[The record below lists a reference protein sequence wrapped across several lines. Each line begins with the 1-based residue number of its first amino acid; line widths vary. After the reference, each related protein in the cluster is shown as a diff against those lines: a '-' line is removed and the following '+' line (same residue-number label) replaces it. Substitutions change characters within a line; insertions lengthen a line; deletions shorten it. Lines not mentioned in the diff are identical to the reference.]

1 MTATAFPPT
10 RWVLLPPDPERA
22 ASLAQVLNLSLPTA
36 QVLLRRGLGDP
47 AAAERFLRADL
58 ADLSDPATLLDL
70 PRAASRILQA
80 IQRGERIIVYG
91 DYDADGVTATAILV
105 RGLRAL
111 GAVVEFFVP
120 RRQVEGYGLHIDAIA
135 RLSTPGLLVTAD
147 CGITAVE
154 EVAFANTRGLE
165 VIVLD
170 HHEPGE
176 TLPPAYA
183 VVAPKRADQP
193 PVTPYAACGLA
204 YQAVR
209 AVWLQAERTGEP
221 EELLDLVAI
230 GTLADVVPL
239 VDDNRIFARRGVDRL
254 STASALGIAA
264 LLREADIPG
273 KVTPRDVTF
282 GLAPRLNAAGRLGD
296 AKMAVALL
304 LSEDAAEATALA
316 QELDQENRRRQ
327 ELTERVLTEAA
338 ARVEEAGW
346 GGAPAL
352 VVSGEGWHP
361 GVIGIVASHL
371 KERYSRPV
379 VMIAVD
385 DGVGKGSARSIEAL
399 PMVDALAACADLLL
413 RYGGHAMAAGLT
425 IAPEQIEMFRARFLE
440 EAGRRLRPED
450 LVPTIAIDADLRLAD
465 LTPALA
471 RELEQVA
478 PFGPGNP
485 EPVFAVRGVRAMAT
499 RVVGEGHLRLGLT
512 DGHGFVEAIGF
523 ARGDVAEVLAFT
535 GARLDVAGAVEL
547 DRWGDQEK
555 VSLVLRDLI
564 TPGLDLDA
572 VLADGRLLLERLFAR
587 ADDYLGSEL
596 RGIEEAWSFYTK
608 VAGVT
613 FEGRQELIPQIR
625 AGQSL
630 RLVREPANPHDP
642 HAIAVC
648 TEDGRQLGYLSARL
662 AGRLAPSV
670 DAGTR
675 YTVTA
680 SQVTGGGDRSYGLN
694 VFIQREE
701 AAGPADRLL
710 WTAWQNLSSQGLIDR
725 LRLYLHP
732 GQPLRAVQ
740 VRVIQTTLEEGHV
753 RTALGPGRRGAATAV
768 MATAGLAV
776 RRGRPAVLVLPLA
789 SQVDRWYE
797 TFAPLLREAGFR
809 VYRAHGALPLRPQ
822 QRMLRALDEG
832 RADILLASAEWLRR
846 GKLPAEPP
854 AVVLIADP
862 DLPHQETPAA
872 MSAGPAVAR
881 CTWDFGL
888 SEQGTGTATPADDG
902 YVRANLRLVDRRESD
917 RDGLIEEWL
926 AGGEKT
932 LIFTPDRAEAVAL
945 ARRLREKA
953 PSPVAYYHGGL
964 PVRVRRVLEQLFLDG
979 KITTLVTTASF
990 PELFAPGNIAQVIL
1004 AGLPQSQT
1012 QLREV
1017 AALAGLSGKGASV
1030 VLAYRQE
1037 DVARARVRL
1046 DERFPPRNR
1055 LADLFRLLREV
1066 PRDALVWP
1074 GETLGRILGPAG
1086 WSPQATEAALDTLA
1100 EAGVVQREA
1109 VEGRWRIDLAPG
1121 LERRDLA
1128 ASARF
1133 AEGVRERAALEALI
1147 PWAFGPASAILR
1159 ALASPVAPRSRP

>member
-22 ASLAQVLNLSLPTA
+22 ASLAWVLNLSVPTA
-36 QVLLRRGLGDP
+36 QALLHRGLADP
-47 AAAERFLRADL
+47 ASAARFLRADL
-58 ADLSDPATLLDL
+58 ADLSAPGTLLDL
-70 PRAASRILQA
+70 PRAASRILEA
-80 IQRGERIIVYG
+80 IRRGERIFVYG
-91 DYDADGVTATAILV
+91 DYDADGVTATAVLV

-120 RRQVEGYGLHIDAIA
+120 RRQVEGYGLHVDAIA
-135 RLSTPGLLVTAD
+135 RLNAPGLLLAAD
-147 CGITAVE
+147 CGITAIE
-154 EVAFANTRGLE
+154 EVAFARTRDLE
-165 VIVLD
+165 VIILD

-176 TLPPAYA
+176 RLPPAYA
-183 VVAPKRADQP
+183 VVAPKREDQP
-193 PVTPYAACGLA
+193 AVTPYAACGLA

-209 AVWLQAERTGEP
+209 AVRQEAGRAGEP
-221 EELLDLVAI
+221 EDLLDVVAI

-239 VDDNRIFARRGVDRL
+239 VGDNRIFARRGLDRL
-254 STASALGIAA
+254 STAPSLGIAA
-264 LLREADIPG
+264 LLREAD
-273 KVTPRDVTF
+273 VTGRVVARDVTF

-296 AKMAVALL
+296 AAKAVTLL
-304 LSEDAAEATALA
+304 LTEDPREASALA
-316 QELDQENRRRQ
+316 QELDQENRHRQ

-338 ARVEEAGW
+338 ARVEEAAW
-346 GGAPAL
+346 GDAPAL

-385 DGVGKGSARSIEAL
+385 DGVGKGSARSVEAL
-399 PMVDALAACADLLL
+399 PMVDALDACADLLL

-425 IAPEQIEMFRARFLE
+425 IAPEQIETFRARFLE

-450 LVPTIAIDADLRLAD
+450 LVPTIPIDAELRLAD

-478 PFGPGNP
+478 PFGSGNP
-485 EPVFAVRGVRAMAT
+485 EPVFVVRGLRAMAT

-512 DGHGFVEAIGF
+512 DGGSFVEAIGF

-587 ADDYLGSEL
+587 ADDYLGSTL

-613 FEGRQELIPQIR
+613 FEGRQELIPQIH

-630 RLVREPANPHDP
+630 RLTREPANPHDP

-662 AGRLAPSV
+662 ASRLAPSL
-670 DAGTR
+670 DTGTR

-680 SQVTGGGDRSYGLN
+680 SQVTGGGDRSFGLN
-694 VFIQREE
+694 IFIQREE
-701 AAGPADRLL
+701 AETPADRLL
-710 WTAWQNLSSQGLIDR
+710 WTSWQHLSSLELIDR

-740 VRVIQTTLEEGHV
+740 VRVVQTALEEGRV
-753 RTALGPGRRGAATAV
+753 RTALGPGRRGAVTAV
-768 MATAGLAV
+768 MTAAALAV
-776 RRGRPAVLVLPLA
+776 RRGRPAVLVLPLS
-789 SQVDRWYE
+789 SQVERWYE
-797 TFAPLLREAGFR
+797 TYAPVVRAAGFR

-822 QRMLRALDEG
+822 QRMFRALDQG
-832 RADILLASAEWLRR
+832 RADILVASAEWLRR
-846 GKLPAEPP
+846 GDLPASP
-854 AVVLIADP
+854 AVVITDP
-862 DLPHQETPAA
+862 DLADEAI
-872 MSAGPAVAR
+872 PAVATGAAVAR
-881 CTWDFGL
+881 FTWDL
-888 SEQGTGTATPADDG
+888 DSSAEETGAATPVDDG
-902 YVRANLRLVDRRESD
+902 YIRANLRLVDRRGSD
-917 RDGLIEEWL
+917 RDGLMELWL

-932 LIFTPDRAEAVAL
+932 LIFVPDRSETVAL
-945 ARRLREKA
+945 ATHLRETT

-979 KITTLVTTASF
+979 KIMTLVTTASF
-990 PELFAPGNIAQVIL
+990 PELFAPGDIAQVIL
-1004 AGLPQSQT
+1004 AGLPQSRT

-1017 AALAGLSGKGASV
+1017 AALAGLAGKGASV
-1030 VLAYRQE
+1030 VLAYNQG
-1037 DVARARVRL
+1037 DVERTRARL
-1046 DERFPPRNR
+1046 EERFPPRNR
-1055 LADLFRLLREV
+1055 LADLFRLLREA
-1066 PRDALVWP
+1066 PRDALIWP
-1074 GETLGRILGPAG
+1074 GEALGRILGPAD
-1086 WSPQATEAALDTLA
+1086 WTPVATEAALDTLA
-1100 EAGVVQREA
+1100 EAGVIQREA
-1109 VEGRWRIDLAPG
+1109 VEGRWRIDLAAG
-1121 LERRDLA
+1121 QDRRDLT

-1133 AEGVRERAALEALI
+1133 AEGSRERAALEALI

-1159 ALASPVAPRSRP
+1159 AVVNPVARGLRP